1 MGIETFVPLR
11 PLVVASRLRTRPQ
24 FLVLLSR
31 ANRTVRSYAAFN
43 EEVVKRYEEW
53 LLVQHYTPRTKQCY
67 RRMVRTFI
75 DLLTKSG
82 VNIKT
87 VLAKSSE
94 TATQNANGSLPTNSN
109 LCRPPSMAPHGIDCQ
124 IYGLSC
130 RGRLLTCFL
139 PVNS

>member
-1 MGIETFVPLR
+1 MMKIP
-11 PLVVASRLRTRPQ
+11 ADS
-24 FLVLLSR
+24 
-31 ANRTVRSYAAFN
+31 A
-43 EEVVKRYEEW
+43 
-53 LLVQHYTPRTKQCY
+53 
-67 RRMVRTFI
+67 RRMNWIAIERSEYQEKILGACFEKY
-75 DLLTKSG
+75 LLTKSG